1 MMLDVSTRTTMENQ
15 HTEIL
20 SLLNCFKCHFSLL
33 KVKLTARANT
43 CLLAIHVLGMAIRP
57 HALMVLSG
65 LYIQGRW

>member
-1 MMLDVSTRTTMENQ
+1 MMLDASTRTTMEKQ

-43 CLLAIHVLGMAIRP
+43 C
-57 HALMVLSG
+57 
-65 LYIQGRW
+65 